1 MNVFKL
7 EFRSGRKSI
16 LIWALIMAAVVAV
29 FMCVFP
35 SMSGDGMSQLMDGAL
50 SAMPQEM
57 LEAFNLADIPD
68 FSQIDQYFA
77 YVFQYVL
84 LASAILAAVMGASA
98 LVREESEGTI
108 EFLYAQPVTRTAI
121 VTQKMLCNILL
132 FLLYTAAVFIA
143 SAGSVYFFMPEGAD
157 FFELLPR
164 MGVVFAGML
173 LTCFTFMAFGFFASA
188 LLRSHRTATP
198 LALAAV
204 FLTYFAGIASK
215 LVDKLSWLWYCSP
228 VHYSTP
234 SELMADAA
242 IDIRAG
248 IIAGC
253 AIFLFVSLSYIWYL
267 NKDFKV

>member
-7 EFRSGRKSI
+7 EFRNGRKSI
-16 LIWALIMAAVVAV
+16 LIWTLIMAVVVAV

-35 SMSGDGMSQLMDGAL
+35 SMSGEGMSQLMDGAL

-84 LASAILAAVMGASA
+84 LASAILAAVMGATS

-121 VTQKMLCNILL
+121 VTQKMFCNVLL
-132 FLLYTAAVFIA
+132 FLLYAVVVALA
-143 SAGSVYFFMPEGAD
+143 SVGSIYLFLPEGVD
-157 FFELLPR
+157 FMEMLPR
-164 MGVVFAGML
+164 VGVVFAGLL
-173 LTCFTFMAFGFFASA
+173 LTCFTFMAFGFFASS

-215 LVDKLSWLWYCSP
+215 LVERLSWLWYCSP

-234 SELMADAA
+234 ATLIADGA